1 MIQIN
6 QRKIAKYDQVV
17 SLLDPDWKINE

>member
-17 SLLDPDWKINE
+17 SLLERDWKINE

>member
-6 QRKIAKYDQVV
+6 QRKIARYDQVV
-17 SLLDPDWKINE
+17 SLLEPDW

>member
-17 SLLDPDWKINE
+17 SLFERDWKINE